1 MRMTISHFV
10 VLITWLLAAMP
21 ISASEKNTS
30 LKKANPGP
38 HAAHKADQ
46 NKDKDPTFLASVNPE
61 NRACKNKIPSSI
73 DISAHG
79 IKLDANSEVKIDFQV
94 TNIEMQSRSFTQT
107 ELADTENL
115 VDTVTLKGSKYT
127 LSKFHFHTPS
137 EHIVNGKRFPME
149 LQLVHKSKN
158 GKLAVLVLLFE
169 ADKSTPAETPQA
181 EQPLVADIAK
191 LLAQDNTVYTYTSS
205 LTTPPCTKN
214 VSWIVL
220 QQPIAMSPANIVD
233 FQEILHKKN
242 GPRHQSYRRKITQS
256 Q

>member
-1 MRMTISHFV
+1 M
-10 VLITWLLAAMP
+10 WLLAAMP
-21 ISASEKNTS
+21 VSASEKNTS
-30 LKKANPGP
+30 SKKANSGP
-38 HAAHKADQ
+38 NAAHKANQ
-46 NKDKDPTFLASVNPE
+46 SKDKDPTFLASVNPE
-61 NRACKNKIPSSI
+61 NRVCKNNIPSSI
-73 DISAHG
+73 NISTRG
-79 IKLDANSEVKIDFQV
+79 IKLDANSEIKIDFQT

-149 LQLVHKSKN
+149 LQLLHKSKS
-158 GKLAVLVLLFE
+158 GKLAVLVLLFD
-169 ADKSTPAETPQA
+169 ADKTSPAEDTQA
-181 EQPLVADIAK
+181 EQPLVADVAK
-191 LLAQDNTVYTYTSS
+191 LLAQDNTVYAYIGS

-220 QQPIAMSPANIVD
+220 QQPITMSPANIVD

-242 GPRHQSYRRKITQS
+242 GPRHQSYRRKITES